1 MFFFCLCHTTMIFYF
16 IIFIFTI
23 MCPSSSL
30 PSSFPLLPLPLLLL
44 LLLYLFYSTRVM
56 NMLIYSSVLD
66 TRAITSTIPPAH
78 VSSTMPPP
86 RSRLSSMQH
95 GLHSLN
101 TTQVHLPDSMRP
113 LSDWRGLLVNRSC
126 PAFEIANIVVTNAHR
141 MMLRTYSEN
150 DIKDSEW
157 MTAGT
162 YPSSSSDGDNSN
174 NTSETAN
181 SDDHINDSNSSTSTS
196 SSSGSTSDKLDNDK
210 LRCLHELL
218 SGPNENIAVSAEN
231 IDVKPLLWK
240 MASLCAETRRILS
253 AQPIVLS
260 VPQPCKVFGD
270 IHGQLRDLLLLFRE
284 YGFPNNKGGDV
295 DAVKYVF
302 DGDFVDRGAHQLE
315 VSTHHIRIDM

>member
-1 MFFFCLCHTTMIFYF
+1 MLS
-16 IIFIFTI
+16 IIPTL
-23 MCPSSSL
+23 SSL
-30 PSSFPLLPLPLLLL
+30 PV
-44 LLLYLFYSTRVM
+44 LYDAALCFICS
-56 NMLIYSSVLD
+56 SSVLD
-66 TRAITSTIPPAH
+66 TRALTSTIPSAH
-78 VSSTMPPP
+78 ITSSMPPP
-86 RSRLSSMQH
+86 RNRLSSMQH
-95 GLHSLN
+95 GQHSLN

-126 PAFEIANIVVTNAHR
+126 PAFEIANIVVANAHR

-150 DIKDSEW
+150 DIQDSEW

-162 YPSSSSDGDNSN
+162 YDSSSSSSSRPEHGGGSDGVSETTTSNTDSESSSNSNSN
-174 NTSETAN
+174 NLN
-181 SDDHINDSNSSTSTS
+181 SNVNNNSNH
-196 SSSGSTSDKLDNDK
+196 DNDK

-218 SGPNENIAVSAEN
+218 SGPNDNPVASGES

-240 MASLCAETRRILS
+240 MAALCAETRRILS

-315 VSTHHIRIDM
+315 VCTETKYTNVESPLVLLFSKL